1 MKKRILSIAIASTL
15 FVGIAGVSS
24 ALAATLDDNS
34 EQVVPKNVATLSGQT
49 VLANLTTQKNSNND
63 SKTIVQEL
71 LAAQTLKDQTPSM
84 SKVTKVEKTPTVANY
99 TVEAG
104 DTIENIAK
112 AFEVSLADL
121 MKWNAGLTIDS
132 IIQVGQTIKI
142 QTEKDPTT
150 IETSKLS
157 WEAPAPVVEVA
168 PEPAVVAE
176 APVTQPVE
184 AVAEV
189 APAPT
194 VETTPTAA
202 APSGRVVTV
211 SATAYSTSEPGMS
224 SFTALGIDLR
234 QTSNVIAV
242 DPNVIPLGSRVF
254 VEGYGEAIAGDTGGA
269 IVGNKIDVHFATVD
283 ACYQW
288 GVRSVQVTILD

>member
-34 EQVVPKNVATLSGQT
+34 EQVVPKNLATLSGQT

-84 SKVTKVEKTPTVANY
+84 SKVTKVEKAPTVANY

-112 AFEVSLADL
+112 AFDVSLEDL
-121 MKWNAGLTIDS
+121 MKWNVGLTIDS

-157 WEAPAPVVEVA
+157 WKAPVVEPV
-168 PEPAVVAE
+168 PAVVAE
-176 APVTQPVE
+176 VPVIQTVE
-184 AVAEV
+184 VVNEEA
-189 APAPT
+189 T
-194 VETTPTAA
+194 ETTPTV
-202 APSGRVVTV
+202 PSGRVVTV

-254 VEGYGEAIAGDTGGA
+254 IEGYGEAIAGDTGGA

>member
-112 AFEVSLADL
+112 AFEVSLEDL

-157 WEAPAPVVEVA
+157 WEAPVVEVA

-194 VETTPTAA
+194 VETTPTA
-202 APSGRVVTV
+202 PNGRVVTV

>member
-84 SKVTKVEKTPTVANY
+84 SKVTKVEKTPTVASY

-112 AFEVSLADL
+112 AFEVSLEDL

-176 APVTQPVE
+176 AP
-184 AVAEV
+184 AEV

>member
-112 AFEVSLADL
+112 AFEVSLEDL

-157 WEAPAPVVEVA
+157 WEAPAPVVEV
-168 PEPAVVAE
+168 